1 MGDFEGMTDEQFE
14 RLAEQKDWRC
24 DRCKRVINRG
34 EEAVYY
40 LTGYCGYCEHM
51 RSKLMAE

>member
-14 RLAEQKDWRC
+14 RLAQQKDWRC
-24 DRCKRVINRG
+24 DRCKRVVNRG

-51 RSKLMAE
+51 RSKLMEE